1 METLILKFAGYGFIA
16 VCSLLISVANLDML
30 QIQPLS
36 VLVPFVITLI
46 FSYLLVKNL
55 KKI

>member
-1 METLILKFAGYGFIA
+1 METLILKSAGYGFIA

>member
-1 METLILKFAGYGFIA
+1 METLILKSAGYGFIA
-16 VCSLLISVANLDML
+16 VCSLLISVANLDIL

>member
-16 VCSLLISVANLDML
+16 VCSLLISVANLDIL